1 MKVVILA
8 GGFGT
13 RISEY
18 THSIPKPMVQIGDKP
33 ILWHIMK
40 YYSSYGFD
48 EFIILLGYKG
58 NIIRNYFLNYLNEN
72 ADIEINLKNDE
83 INILNNI
90 TENWQ
95 VRLIDTGL
103 NDMTGSRLI
112 KAQKHIGNNTFML
125 TYGDGLSDINLK
137 KLMEFHKKK
146 GLTVTLTAVQPTGRF
161 GSITLDDDNN
171 VQNFME
177 KPKGDGSW
185 VNGGFFICEPG
196 IFNYLKPIGADL
208 VFERQPLEKAS
219 LKKQLAAYKHHGF
232 WQCMDTL
239 HHKKTLETL
248 WDSDNAP
255 WKIW

>member
-8 GGFGT
+8 GGLGT

-48 EFIILLGYKG
+48 DFIILLGYKG
-58 NIIRNYFLNYLNEN
+58 NIIRNYFLNYLNES
-72 ADIEINLKNDE
+72 ADIEINLKDNE
-83 INILNNI
+83 VNVLNNI
-90 TENWQ
+90 SENWK

-112 KAQKHIGNNTFML
+112 KAQKHIGDSTFML
-125 TYGDGLSDINLK
+125 TYGDGLSNINLK

-146 GLTVTLTAVQPTGRF
+146 GLTVTLTAIQPTGRF

-171 VQNFME
+171 VQNFKE
-177 KPKGDGSW
+177 KPRGDGSW

-196 IFNYLKPIGADL
+196 IFNFLKPVSADL

-219 LKKQLAAYKHHGF
+219 LKRQLAAYKHNGF